1 MDECEF
7 ATELKRAEDSWD
19 AAAAAN
25 ASSSSSS
32 APGGGGGEEK
42 ALYR

>member
-1 MDECEF
+1 MDEFEF

-19 AAAAAN
+19 AAAN

-32 APGGGGGEEK
+32 APGGGGGEEE
-42 ALYR
+42 AFYI